1 MTPCSTPCAGLFCV
15 TFLQAPR
22 TENHDF
28 MALTG
33 GRSPAV
39 AAETVQVRVEIKQPL
54 GIAIIGSLIVSHL
67 LTPYTTPVVYLYST
81 ALAGGGADS
90 GRGTL
95 RPCRCRRRAND
106 TAPSIEGRPP
116 YA

>member
-1 MTPCSTPCAGLFCV
+1 MTPCSTPCAGLFCA

-67 LTPYTTPVVYLYST
+67 LTPYTTPVVYLYLDRFSRWWGRQRQGDV
-81 ALAGGGADS
+81 AAMQVPEAG
-90 GRGTL
+90 
-95 RPCRCRRRAND
+95 
-106 TAPSIEGRPP
+106 E
-116 YA
+116 